1 MVSDEVLFFG
11 TKRSEEGMRRV
22 MRSNEVRQ
30 QFGAS
35 ISEATLRPNFWG
47 SKIHEKRCDEANVR
61 DVAIKG
67 KYLLESRD

>member
-1 MVSDEVLFFG
+1 MRRDLYVTGLFDEMVSDEVLFFG

-35 ISEATLRPNFWG
+35 ISEATF
-47 SKIHEKRCDEANVR
+47 
-61 DVAIKG
+61 
-67 KYLLESRD
+67 